1 MLERLRQ
8 WDREFLIYL
17 NGLGVEQYDVFWS
30 VVTKFG
36 TWTPLFLLIVFLLFW
51 KDNLKNAVWSLLFYV
66 LMILAVGFAI
76 DTVKNWVG
84 RLRPN
89 NDTEINQ
96 LIRILHTPHDFSF
109 FSGHAASSFSIATMA
124 VLLLR
129 SRYPWI
135 YILFLW
141 PLLFSFSRIYL
152 GVHYPFDILVGALV
166 GVGFA
171 FLFDNLRR
179 RIKAPY
185 SV

>member
-1 MLERLRQ
+1 MLDQLQQ
-8 WDREFLIYL
+8 WDRETFIYL
-17 NGLGVEQYDVFWS
+17 NGLGIEEYDAFWS

-36 TWTPLFLLIVFLLFW
+36 TWTPLFLLIIFLIFWRNNLKRAGWNLLF
-51 KDNLKNAVWSLLFYV
+51 LV
-66 LMILAVGFAI
+66 LMVLSVAFAI
-76 DTVKNWVG
+76 DATKEYIG

-96 LIRILHTPHDFSF
+96 LIRILHTPTDFSF

-129 SRYPWI
+129 DRYKWI
-135 YILFLW
+135 YFIFLW

-152 GVHYPFDILVGALV
+152 GVHYPLDILVGALV

-171 FLFDNLRR
+171 FLFNGLRQ
-179 RIKAPY
+179 RIKVPY
-185 SV
+185 ST